1 MFFWSYVHVHTKS
14 WVKTRPQRP
23 RPKKKKFPPQ
33 REITQYGST
42 VSTDGTTTERWKE
55 INQNKTIQYK
65 KKKHWVIRRRS
76 PFKRRVVCLCI
87 LRVTN

>member
-55 INQNKTIQYK
+55 MNQNKTIQYK
-65 KKKHWVIRRRS
+65 KKALGYTTTE
-76 PFKRRVVCLCI
+76 PF
-87 LRVTN
+87 